1 MQINVNGQ
9 KQIVESTTLRAILAE
24 LGYDEDDSVVAIN
37 SEFVPKAQ
45 WNERNIR
52 PNDTLD
58 VLAPMVGG

>member
-1 MQINVNGQ
+1 MKINVNGQ
-9 KQIVESTTLRAILAE
+9 EQTVEATTLDAILAE
-24 LGYDEDDSVVAIN
+24 LGYDEVDSVVALN

-52 PNDTLD
+52 PNDILD

>member
-9 KQIVESTTLRAILAE
+9 EQTVESITLRAILEE
-24 LGYDEDDSVVAIN
+24 LGYDEDDSVVAVN
-37 SEFVPKAQ
+37 CEFVPKVQ
-45 WNERNIR
+45 WNDRNIH

>member
-9 KQIVESTTLRAILAE
+9 EQIVESTTLRAILEE
-24 LGYDEDDSVVAIN
+24 LGYDEDDSVVAVN
-37 SEFVPKAQ
+37 SEFVPMAQ
-45 WNERNIR
+45 WNDRKIR